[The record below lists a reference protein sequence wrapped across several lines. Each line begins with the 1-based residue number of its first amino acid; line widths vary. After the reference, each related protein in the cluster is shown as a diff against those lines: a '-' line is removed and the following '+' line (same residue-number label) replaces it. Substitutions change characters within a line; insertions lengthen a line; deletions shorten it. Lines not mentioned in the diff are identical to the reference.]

1 MIDVDCSDWIN
12 IYEENSKREE
22 NERMTKLSIVKNGR
36 WTKEALELGFGC
48 NHKEHQPK
56 ENSKEKTVET

>member
-1 MIDVDCSDWIN
+1 M
-12 IYEENSKREE
+12 SKI
-22 NERMTKLSIVKNGR
+22 SIVKNGR

-56 ENSKEKTVET
+56 ENFKRKENEK